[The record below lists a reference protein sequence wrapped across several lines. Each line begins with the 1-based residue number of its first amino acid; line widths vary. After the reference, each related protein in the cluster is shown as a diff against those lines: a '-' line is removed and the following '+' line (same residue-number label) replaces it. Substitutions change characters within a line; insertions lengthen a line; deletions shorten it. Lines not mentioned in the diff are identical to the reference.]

1 MGFHSSV
8 IKFATI
14 IFIVLVIVL
23 SIIITLTGTKKVWPP
38 EIAACPDYWEENTGG
53 VCENTKRLVKY
64 KPTGKDGDPPPAS
77 PTWPTKANN
86 PDFFN
91 KGVAGLQAKCSW
103 ATTNDVF
110 WSGVSDV
117 DNLC

>member
-1 MGFHSSV
+1 MGFHSAV

-23 SIIITLTGTKKVWPP
+23 SIIIALTGTKKVWPP

-53 VCENTKRLVKY
+53 ECVNTKKLKNY
-64 KPTGKDGDPPPAS
+64 KTTSGDCTDCPKWDS
-77 PTWPTKANN
+77 LKATANW
-86 PDFFN
+86 DN
-91 KGVAGLQAKCSW
+91 KGVAGLKAKCSW
-103 ATTNDVF
+103 AKSNKVF
-110 WSGVSDV
+110 WSGVSYV